1 MDDQELFEVWK
12 RKDSNEQKVF
22 NQHKDELADLATAQS
37 QDVFNKIK
45 RNILI
50 EVTISIVVAV
60 FFPAFFYQDPI
71 FFWVMIVI
79 MAASLYLSLK
89 VYLGYLRDLREL
101 NESSIISSLEK
112 KVSILKRYVK
122 QLYILVWVFTPIGF
136 YFGLAYSVEYDELI
150 WSQVLIVFGVS
161 LPFLALTVW
170 LVTKYVHAMYGRH
183 LKKVEKIYQ
192 DLAASE

>member
-22 NQHKDELADLATAQS
+22 NQHKDELANLAKAQS
-37 QDVFNKIK
+37 QDIFNKIK

-50 EVTISIVVAV
+50 EVTISIIVAV
-60 FFPAFFYQDPI
+60 FFPILFYQDPI

-79 MAASLYLSLK
+79 MAASLFLSLG
-89 VYLGYLRDLREL
+89 VYLRYLKDLREL

-122 QLYILVWVFTPIGF
+122 QLNILVWVFTPIGF
-136 YFGLAYSVEYDELI
+136 YFGLAYSLEYDELI
-150 WSQVLIVFGVS
+150 WSQVLIVLGVT
-161 LPFLALTVW
+161 LPFLVLSVW
-170 LVTKYVHAMYGRH
+170 LATKYVHAMYGKH

-192 DLAASE
+192 DLIESE